1 MSSYDVQ
8 FWVSKA
14 MNTAYTPCTVV
25 NLKIAADQLH
35 LGGATLLISLLLYLP
50 YVKCNNFSSYKEP
63 ATSAQIRVVII
74 NVMQLLVSHI
84 IMLNGISD
92 WESKGGLMQL
102 VQTCLENGVLTMF
115 NQNRSHKAVN
125 HTGYASKKY
134 CQQQLH

>member
-1 MSSYDVQ
+1 MSSCDIQ

-35 LGGATLLISLLLYLP
+35 LVGATLLISLLLYLP
-50 YVKCNNFSSYKEP
+50 YVKYNNSSSYKEP
-63 ATSAQIRVVII
+63 EIRVVI

-84 IMLNGISD
+84 IMLNGVHKSD

-102 VQTCLENGVLTMF
+102 VQSCLENGVLTMF